1 MAEDRTVRAIVLRRQ
16 DSGES
21 DRRLTLF
28 TVEYGKLDAVAK
40 GARKGG
46 SRLAGISEPLSV
58 ADMTLAEGKRN
69 RFVTQV
75 LPLASFPGL
84 RADFD
89 RLTYALALTEL
100 AAAVLPWES
109 PLPEMFELL
118 TCGLHGLENHEQPLA
133 VLCWALVKL
142 LEYSGFLPQF
152 DTCVETGAPIQEAH
166 GYLSPAAGGYVV
178 EVESG
183 RFQDRYRVQAKVLV
197 ALARLGELDEPP
209 PRLKMAPD
217 CLYALFPLC
226 RALAETQ
233 LPALT
238 AVRDGLRAG

>member
-1 MAEDRTVRAIVLRRQ
+1 MATDRTVRAIVLRRT
-16 DSGES
+16 DSGEA

-58 ADMTLAEGKRN
+58 SDMTLAEGKRN

-75 LPLASFPGL
+75 MPVASFPGL
-84 RADFD
+84 RNDFD
-89 RLTYALALTEL
+89 RLTYGLALTEL

-109 PLPEMFELL
+109 PLPETFELL
-118 TCGLHGLENHEQPLA
+118 TCGLHGLETHPEPLV

-142 LEYSGFLPQF
+142 LDFSGFLPLF
-152 DTCVETGAPIQEAH
+152 DACVETGASIQEAF
-166 GYLSPAAGGYVV
+166 GYLSPTAGGYVV
-178 EVESG
+178 EAAAA
-183 RFQDRYRVQAKVLV
+183 RFQDRYRVQAQVLV
-197 ALARLGELDEPP
+197 ALARLAELDEPP
-209 PRLKMAPD
+209 ARLKLATE
-217 CLYALFPLC
+217 CLYALYPLC

-238 AVRDGLRAG
+238 SVRDGLRAT